1 MSKLKPSKI
10 IQGRVDQNIGL
21 QQAALGMAPPTQARL
36 RMPRKQTQIKLQHC
50 NTCSDICKPHHNSN
64 SRNSRSKQQQQRKF
78 SSSHNNNPNNND
90 SEDSSSSN
98 NNHNNSTSHHETTR
112 KVHHLSRQL
121 RTYHFWNNPSS

>member
-50 NTCSDICKPHHNSN
+50 NTCSDTVAEAVSTLRAACARVRARALAGLHLEQVTDEVCSPA
-64 SRNSRSKQQQQRKF
+64 RSGSPAR
-78 SSSHNNNPNNND
+78 
-90 SEDSSSSN
+90 
-98 NNHNNSTSHHETTR
+98 R
-112 KVHHLSRQL
+112 
-121 RTYHFWNNPSS
+121 